1 MKIQIVKKAIV
12 NAKPSSWCAF
22 VVDDGFQNKR

>member
-12 NAKPSSWCAF
+12 NAKPSSWCGF

>member
-12 NAKPSSWCAF
+12 NSKPIAF
-22 VVDDGFQNKR
+22 CLTYVDEGFQNKR